1 MMKNYERVL
10 STLKTKEDANNG
22 NSPSQKIQSHE
33 QRKQVVARG
42 LLHLLH
48 ERFDAAGG
56 RPLELP
62 GGIPADERMDI
73 PVPTRDTIPDV
84 DMVNGNIFSIDGH
97 EEEKTD

>member
-1 MMKNYERVL
+1 MINI
-10 STLKTKEDANNG
+10 G
-22 NSPSQKIQSHE
+22 HSPSQKIQSHE

-48 ERFDAAGG
+48 DRFDAAG

-73 PVPTRDTIPDV
+73 PVPTRGAIPDV
-84 DMVNGNIFSIDGH
+84 DMSDG
-97 EEEKTD
+97 KILLTVATRRG